1 MFTRFRP
8 MSATAMAAILGCSMM
23 AISAPVAA
31 KEKPKKEEA
40 AKGPSIS
47 PSKAF
52 IPAAKKME
60 EATKKKDAAALQ
72 AAVTEAQGV
81 ASSNDDKYFLGFY
94 TLQLGVMT
102 KNEALQAQGLDM
114 ALDSGFVPASDA
126 GLYNFYSGRFAY
138 IKKDYPKAIQ
148 RFEAA
153 KAAGSTEESLA
164 TLLMDSYLNA
174 GQVDQGIAIAKA
186 GIAAAHAAG
195 RPAPEDLFVR
205 PAKALQAANRTDD
218 LLDILTL
225 RVRDYPQPEIWR
237 NTLYILLQQVGGDKD
252 LNLDILRLMRA
263 TGAMTNRGEYLEY
276 AALATEAGYPGEVVA
291 LINEGVAK
299 NVFPKTDE
307 RFGPLLASQTERAK
321 ADHAGLIADAGKPGL
336 TANAKAARGTADA
349 LVGIGEIA
357 KAIPIYEALAAT
369 DPVAQYRLGVAQ
381 AMIGQSDAAA
391 ASFAKVQGNR
401 ARLAKLWAVHVQTK
415 AAPAAPAA
423 AAPAP
428 APAN

>member
-23 AISAPVAA
+23 AMTAPAAA

-40 AKGPSIS
+40 AKGPSLS

-52 IPAAKKME
+52 EPAGKKMQD
-60 EATKKKDAAALQ
+60 AAKKKDAAALQ
-72 AAVTEAQGV
+72 AAVTEGQSV

-94 TLQLGVMT
+94 TLQLGILN
-102 KNEALQAQGLDM
+102 KDEALQEQGLDT
-114 ALDSGFVPASDA
+114 ALDSGFVPAADA

-138 IKKDYPKAIQ
+138 VKKDYPKAIK

-153 KAAGSTEESLA
+153 KAAGSAEEALP

-174 GQVDQGIAIAKA
+174 GQVDQGLAIAKA
-186 GIAAAHAAG
+186 GIEAAHAAG
-195 RPAPEDLFVR
+195 RPAPEDLYVR
-205 PAKALQAANRTDD
+205 PAKALQAAKRTDD

-263 TGAMTNRGEYLEY
+263 TGAMTDRGEYLEY
-276 AALATEAGYPGEVVA
+276 TALATDAGFPGEVVA
-291 LINEGVAK
+291 VINEGLAK
-299 NVFPKTDE
+299 NVFPKTDA
-307 RFGPLLASQTERAK
+307 RFGPLLASQTERAN
-321 ADHAGLIADAGKPGL
+321 ADRAGLIADAGKPGL
-336 TANAKAARGTADA
+336 TSNPKVARSTADA
-349 LVGIGEIA
+349 LVGIGEVA
-357 KAIPIYEALAAT
+357 KAIPIYEAIAAT

-381 AMIGQSDAAA
+381 ALAGQADAAT

-401 ARLAKLWAVHVQTK
+401 ARLAKLWTVHAQPK

-423 AAPAP
+423 P

>member
-23 AISAPVAA
+23 AMTAPAAA

-40 AKGPSIS
+40 AKGPSLS

-52 IPAAKKME
+52 APAGKKME
-60 EATKKKDAAALQ
+60 DAAKKKDAAALQ
-72 AAVTEAQGV
+72 AAVTEAQSV

-94 TLQLGVMT
+94 TLQLGILN
-102 KNEALQAQGLDM
+102 KDEALQAQGLDM
-114 ALDSGFVPASDA
+114 ALDSGFVPATDA

-138 IKKDYPKAIQ
+138 VKKDYPKAIQ

-153 KAAGSTEESLA
+153 KAAGSAEESLP

-174 GQVDQGIAIAKA
+174 GQVDQGLAIAKA
-186 GIAAAHAAG
+186 GIEAAHAAG
-195 RPAPEDLFVR
+195 RPAPEDLYVR
-205 PAKALQAANRTDD
+205 PAKALQAAKRTDD

-263 TGAMTNRGEYLEY
+263 TGAMTDRGEYLEY
-276 AALATEAGYPGEVVA
+276 TALATDAGFPGEVVA
-291 LINEGVAK
+291 VINEGLAK
-299 NVFPKTDE
+299 NVFPKTDA
-307 RFGPLLASQTERAK
+307 RFGPLLASQTERAN
-321 ADHAGLIADAGKPGL
+321 ADRAGLIADAGKPGL
-336 TANAKAARGTADA
+336 TSNPKVARSTADA
-349 LVGIGEIA
+349 LVGIGEVA
-357 KAIPIYEALAAT
+357 KAIPIYEAIAAT

-381 AMIGQSDAAA
+381 ALAGQSDAAT

-401 ARLAKLWAVHVQTK
+401 ARLAKLWTVHAQPK

-423 AAPAP
+423 P

>member
-23 AISAPVAA
+23 AMVAPAAA

-40 AKGPSIS
+40 AKGPSLS

-52 IPAAKKME
+52 GPVGKKME
-60 EATKKKDAAALQ
+60 DAAKKKDAAALQ
-72 AAVTEAQGV
+72 AAVTEGQSV

-94 TLQLGVMT
+94 TLQLGILN
-102 KNEALQAQGLDM
+102 KDEALQEQGLDM

-138 IKKDYPKAIQ
+138 VKKNYPKAIQ

-153 KAAGSTEESLA
+153 KAAGSAEESLPV
-164 TLLMDSYLNA
+164 LLMDSYLNA

-186 GIAAAHAAG
+186 GIEAAHAAG
-195 RPAPEDLFVR
+195 RPASEDLYVR
-205 PAKALQAANRTDD
+205 PAKALQAAKRTDD

-263 TGAMTNRGEYLEY
+263 TGAMTDRGEYLEY
-276 AALATEAGYPGEVVA
+276 TALATDAGFPGEVVSV
-291 LINEGVAK
+291 INEGAAK
-299 NVFPKTDE
+299 NIFPKSDA
-307 RFGPLLASQTERAK
+307 RFGPLLASQTERAN
-321 ADHAGLIADAGKPGL
+321 ADRSGLIADAGKPGL
-336 TANAKAARGTADA
+336 TSNPKVARSTADA
-349 LVGIGEIA
+349 LVSIGEVA
-357 KAIPIYEALAAT
+357 KAIPIYEAIASA

-381 AMIGQSDAAA
+381 ALAGQSDAAV

-401 ARLAKLWAVHVQTK
+401 ARLAKLWTVHVQAK

-423 AAPAP
+423 AP